1 MRWRHLIYPSGFRFF
16 TLPNDYSMQLHNQI
30 WEMLQFGNGFTWN
43 DLYSMPTRWRTF
55 YFNKLVE
62 YKKKESQEYK
72 KAERKSKV
80 KVKK

>member
-1 MRWRHLIYPSGFRFF
+1 MIRRHSIYPSGFRFF
-16 TLPNDYSMQLHNQI
+16 TLPIDYSMQLHNQI
-30 WEMLQFGNGFTWN
+30 WEMLQFGNGFTWS

-55 YFNKLVE
+55 YFNKLAD
-62 YKKKESQEYK
+62 YKKKENQEYK

>member
-1 MRWRHLIYPSGFRFF
+1 
-16 TLPNDYSMQLHNQI
+16 
-30 WEMLQFGNGFTWN
+30 MLQFGNGFTWN